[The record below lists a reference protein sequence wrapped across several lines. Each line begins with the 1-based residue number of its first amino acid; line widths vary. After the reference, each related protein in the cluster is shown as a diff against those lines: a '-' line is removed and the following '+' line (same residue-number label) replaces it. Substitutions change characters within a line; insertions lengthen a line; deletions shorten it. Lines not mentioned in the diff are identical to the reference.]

1 MRIVLS
7 ESLDSL
13 SVEKERHGVPLK
25 LIGSIC
31 VFSGVWRVK

>member
-13 SVEKERHGVPLK
+13 SVEKERHGMALE

-31 VFSGVWRVK
+31 MFSGVYKVK